1 MQDCVQSARFDQKC
15 LAGAVGA
22 PCWLS
27 PSPAPPPGH
36 GPPCAAWLPHFPPL
50 LMQHPQLEEE
60 AEGPS
65 AGWEAYCWVPVCG
78 TSCSTPGSLCR
89 HCCPRPT
96 ATKSPV
102 WPATG
107 TSAGSTHFLVAV
119 QWMGTSVALL
129 WLPEHQPAVVRWQ
142 LAVSPSYGKKVAAVA
157 TTLRSVS
164 VWRVE
169 NCPFMYRGYLE
180 VLRDYWAGERG
191 FFQLRILLCLFI
203 TSVTCGHVCPGMY

>member
-36 GPPCAAWLPHFPPL
+36 GPPCPAWLPHLPPL
-50 LMQHPQLEEE
+50 LMQYPQREEE
-60 AEGPS
+60 AAGAS

-89 HCCPRPT
+89 HCGPGPT

-107 TSAGSTHFLVAV
+107 TGGGSTQFLVAV
-119 QWMGTSVALL
+119 QWAGTSVALL
-129 WLPEHQPAVVRWQ
+129 WLPEAGCMATPAGCGEMAAGCLPILQEEGGSCGSDPEVRVGVESRE
-142 LAVSPSYGKKVAAVA
+142 LSFHVPGIFGSSP
-157 TTLRSVS
+157 
-164 VWRVE
+164 
-169 NCPFMYRGYLE
+169 
-180 VLRDYWAGERG
+180 
-191 FFQLRILLCLFI
+191 
-203 TSVTCGHVCPGMY
+203 